1 MTAMGNYPYPSDY
14 LTNGAV
20 VLPAHPF
27 TAACDALKTAA
38 SQGHNSS
45 YSLIQGLAAASNVY
59 KDPAGTSECYV
70 LPADRSYDGVW
81 DYQWCT
87 QLMVG
92 IAFLDMCVCV
102 CDVGQHCL
110 LGRGGKR
117 GREREK
123 KDNCIDERTCV

>member
-1 MTAMGNYPYPSDY
+1 MGNYPYPSDY

-38 SQGHNSS
+38 SQGQNSS
-45 YSLIQGLAAASNVY
+45 QSLIQGLAAASNVY

-87 QLMVG
+87 QLMVRV
-92 IAFLDMCVCV
+92 ALVDVCIR
-102 CDVGQHCL
+102 CEPALIVGK
-110 LGRGGKR
+110 GKR
-117 GREREK
+117 E
-123 KDNCIDERTCV
+123 DNDSEYKRTYV